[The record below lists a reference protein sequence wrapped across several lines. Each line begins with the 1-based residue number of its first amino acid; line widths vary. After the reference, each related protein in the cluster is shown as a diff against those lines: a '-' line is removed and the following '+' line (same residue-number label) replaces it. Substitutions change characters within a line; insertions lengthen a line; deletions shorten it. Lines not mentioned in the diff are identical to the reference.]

1 MKWEGSTFPD
11 FSPFWSEDIEIDTY
25 IYEFSFGASLS
36 KTNKNIMDFKRGYE
50 NMLGGMCYKV
60 CEKIW

>member
-11 FSPFWSEDIEIDTY
+11 FSHFWWHREIDIE